1 MYDVSFL
8 SASPFLSTVLVR
20 KQELRVHMLNV
31 YNPEMHKGKANCITH
46 PRYLEVWFYRKR
58 PSSFGISEQLRVI
71 LKMENLGNV
80 HRHQLIWF
88 TELYAA
94 RILWCFSS
102 ELFITVPIIGIS
114 NMIWLQTK
122 KHASTFAHLLCLLIS
137 FNSCSPPLQVTLS
150 PVSLA
155 LDFFRLI
162 ELLVLP

>member
-80 HRHQLIWF
+80 HRHQLI
-88 TELYAA
+88 
-94 RILWCFSS
+94 
-102 ELFITVPIIGIS
+102 
-114 NMIWLQTK
+114 
-122 KHASTFAHLLCLLIS
+122 
-137 FNSCSPPLQVTLS
+137 
-150 PVSLA
+150 
-155 LDFFRLI
+155 
-162 ELLVLP
+162 